1 MKAIP
6 PNIFIK
12 TPSAPAI
19 TKKVAPC
26 VTFLILMSAIAI
38 SHRHR
43 YRFPKGLANL
53 LFFSEAS

>member
-26 VTFLILMSAIAI
+26 VTFLMSAIAI
-38 SHRHR
+38 SHR
-43 YRFPKGLANL
+43 YRFPRGLANL

>member
-26 VTFLILMSAIAI
+26 VTFLMSAIAI
-38 SHRHR
+38 SHCHR

>member
-12 TPSAPAI
+12 TPSVPAI

-26 VTFLILMSAIAI
+26 VTFLMSAIAI